1 MPTTTN
7 TNSPRTNTT
16 NEKPAECQQCGR
28 VLHIGE
34 GERVNLVNRGEMPAF
49 ICPQCASG
57 ENDHALTDTNRAQRG
72 TATKTPTA
80 YAVMFVFENITP
92 EARAEFASSGYQ
104 LASGNGYIVA
114 KSPLTLS
121 LKPYAKKLRTIE
133 QLRDNGA
140 LTFAPTPS
148 PIWASHEGITPEVL
162 AHVNANRHAIL
173 TPAAKWMQAHRDEA
187 AAVFGREVERGK
199 LLFTFDGVSLCF
211 GCVGF
216 NSAAQYRTS
225 LNLAKRCA
233 VIVSRAL
240 DHKPQAVGRQLLKAI
255 QAAAAEAPQCSKV
268 KQLKA

>member
-1 MPTTTN
+1 MNTNPTTT
-7 TNSPRTNTT
+7 SPRTNTT

-28 VLHIGE
+28 VLAVGE
-34 GERVNLVNRGEMPAF
+34 GQRVNLANRGDMPAF
-49 ICPQCASG
+49 ICPECASG
-57 ENDHALTDTNRAQRG
+57 ENDHALTDTNHARRG
-72 TATKTPTA
+72 TATKIPTV
-80 YAVMFVFENITP
+80 YAIMLVLNNITP

-104 LASGNGYIVA
+104 LASGNGYTVA

-162 AHVNANRHAIL
+162 AHVNANRRAIL
-173 TPAAKWMQAHRDEA
+173 TPVAEWIQAHRDEA
-187 AAVFGREVERGK
+187 AAVFGREVEQGDP
-199 LLFTFDGVSLCF
+199 LFAFDGASLCF
-211 GCVGF
+211 GCVAF
-216 NSAAQYRTS
+216 DSAAQYRAA

-233 VIVSRAL
+233 VIISRAL
-240 DHKPQAVGRQLLKAI
+240 DHKPQAVGRQLLRAI
-255 QAAAAEAPQCSKV
+255 QATAAEAPQWSKA